1 MGNQQTEQI
10 NIQDEAV
17 KKASLM
23 VLGSFVSD
31 GQPLSQRT
39 GEEAVTIARGIIP
52 SGEYF
57 LNPFHGQLWDWILEL
72 HSTNS
77 PLSLVSL
84 ASHMANIGELG
95 GKFPSAAWVELMDSV
110 DDAEHAADSIEFYCQ
125 EVARAFMSRTTH
137 AKLSEMTAEVAKGN
151 LDLDQVEASIH
162 SLKELKTHADDF
174 EPMKMGGVLG
184 EVLKEQELNHSN
196 PGIKGAVTGFGI
208 LDRHL
213 GGLQSQ
219 QFIIIA
225 ARPSQGKT
233 ALACNMVAGLCK
245 GSHKSLFISLE
256 MTRVQLGNR
265 LVAGEASTTY
275 AKASFEEQPSA
286 GEHHRITNAMKDMNT
301 WAMDIYD
308 PPTAT
313 VAGVCAK
320 IREAG
325 RKGYDTVFVDYI
337 GLIRPDS
344 KEQRESR
351 YMLITEASTQ
361 LKAAARASGVCVVC
375 LCQLRRESERS
386 DKPKLSDLR
395 ESGQLEQDAD
405 AVILIHRP
413 DRDMDTIDEQGQL
426 LIAKNRNG
434 PTGMIHVNFNRE
446 TMMFREGQFGDN

>member
-1 MGNQQTEQI
+1 MGKQTEQI
-10 NIQDEAV
+10 NVRDEGL
-17 KKASLM
+17 KKSSLM
-23 VLGSFVSD
+23 VLASFASD
-31 GQPLSQRT
+31 GQPLSKRS
-39 GEEAVTIARGIIP
+39 GEEAVTIARGLIS

-57 LNPFHGQLWDWILEL
+57 PNPLHGKLWDWILEL

-77 PLSLVSL
+77 PLNLVSL

-95 GKFPSAAWVELMDSV
+95 GKFPSSAWAELMDAV
-110 DDAEHAADSIEFYCQ
+110 DSAEIAADNIEWYCQ
-125 EVARAFMSRTTH
+125 EVNRAFMARTTH
-137 AKLSEMTAEVAKGN
+137 AKLTEMTAGVAKGN

-174 EPMKMGGVLG
+174 EPMKMGGVLS
-184 EVLKEQELNHSN
+184 EVLKEQESNHSN
-196 PGIKGAVTGFGI
+196 PGIKGATTGF
-208 LDRHL
+208 DVMDKHL

-245 GSHKSLFISLE
+245 TSHKSLFISLE

-275 AKASFEEQPSA
+275 AKASFEEQPTT
-286 GEHHRITNAMKDMNT
+286 GEHHRITRAMKDMNT

-325 RKGYDTVFVDYI
+325 RKGYDAVFVDYI

-375 LCQLRRESERS
+375 LAQLRRESERS

-405 AVILIHRP
+405 AVVLIHRP

>member
-1 MGNQQTEQI
+1 MGNQQTEQTDI
-10 NIQDEAV
+10 RDEGL
-17 KKASLM
+17 KKSSLM
-23 VLGSFVSD
+23 VLASFASE
-31 GQPLSQRT
+31 GQPLSKRS
-39 GEEAVTIARGIIP
+39 GEEAVTVARGLIP

-57 LNPFHGQLWDWILEL
+57 LNPLHGKLWDWILEL

-77 PLSLVSL
+77 PLGLVSL

-95 GKFPSAAWVELMDSV
+95 GKFPSSAWGEMMDAV

-125 EVARAFMSRTTH
+125 EVTRAFMSRTTH
-137 AKLSEMTAEVAKGN
+137 AKLSEMTAEVARGN

-162 SLKELKTHADDF
+162 SLKELKTHAEDF
-174 EPMKMGGVLG
+174 EPMKIGGVLR
-184 EVLKEQELNHSN
+184 EVLKAQELNHSN
-196 PGIKGAVTGFGI
+196 PGIKGATTGFDV
-208 LDRHL
+208 LDKQL

-219 QFIIIA
+219 QFIIMA

-233 ALACNMVAGLCK
+233 ALACNMIAGLCK
-245 GSHKSLFISLE
+245 TAHKSLFISLE

-275 AKASFEEQPSA
+275 AKASFEEQPTT
-286 GEHHRITNAMKDMNT
+286 GEHHRITNAMKEMNA
-301 WAMDIYD
+301 WPMDIYD

-313 VAGVCAK
+313 LAGVCAK

-325 RKGYDTVFVDYI
+325 RKGYDTVFIDYI
-337 GLIRPDS
+337 GLIRPDT

-413 DRDMDTIDEQGQL
+413 DRDADTLNEGAEI

-434 PTGMIHVNFNRE
+434 PTGFVRVLFNKE
-446 TMMFREGQFGDN
+446 TMQFREGEDYT